1 MTDLEG
7 LASTACGVSRT
18 VHFPVPSGA
27 RCIIGTAHIIWLIVV
42 AEPVPIVAIADV
54 DEEESRRKQRR
65 KQLRRDAQFARREE
79 RCACLLYSIPAQPT
93 AAYALSTNRLSLHSV
108 YIDCRGVSSS

>member
-1 MTDLEG
+1 VTDLEG

-54 DEEESRRKQRR
+54 DEEESRREQRR

-79 RCACLLYSIPAQPT
+79 RCACLL
-93 AAYALSTNRLSLHSV
+93 
-108 YIDCRGVSSS
+108 